1 MFDVLLIKKIF
12 FSRCS
17 VYDFKV
23 ENNLNKINYRN
34 KLFIFN
40 VMIMWFWFV
49 RILIVLVCVMLLK
62 FILLMFVIWFLIFI
76 FWFFVCFFGLRL
88 EYIGRRIWDFN
99 LGIVV
104 LWNWIIFCGFKK
116 LNYVLWLKKVELC
129 IVVWRNLIVF
139 YGLW

>member
-1 MFDVLLIKKIF
+1 MFCWLKKYFLVDVVYIILKWKII
-12 FSRCS
+12 
-17 VYDFKV
+17 
-23 ENNLNKINYRN
+23 KINYRD

-88 EYIGRRIWDFN
+88 EYIGRRIWRF
-99 LGIVV
+99 
-104 LWNWIIFCGFKK
+104 WFMFYGFKK